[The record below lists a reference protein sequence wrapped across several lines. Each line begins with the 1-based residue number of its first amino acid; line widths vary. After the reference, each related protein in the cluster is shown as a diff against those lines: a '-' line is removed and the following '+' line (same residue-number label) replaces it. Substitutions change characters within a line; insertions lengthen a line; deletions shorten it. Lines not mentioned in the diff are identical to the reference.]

1 MFFGLQG
8 EATKEVTP
16 MANAKNKKSGGAA
29 SGRRRQALARP
40 GQEGPACPDGLN
52 VPRPSRDD
60 YIAGVLEQ
68 IAEFEERLGELESDL
83 EAAGWEDPG
92 DYTNQIEDLRVQLK
106 AAREKAG
113 EVEGATDAA
122 WPSVY
127 DEMEET
133 LLEVTGR
140 MENLAA
146 ELGRVLP
153 PE

>member
-1 MFFGLQG
+1 
-8 EATKEVTP
+8 

-29 SGRRRQALARP
+29 AGRRQAPARP

-60 YIAGVLEQ
+60 YVAGVLEQ
-68 IAEFEERLGELESDL
+68 VAEFEERLGEFESDL

-92 DYTNQIEDLRVQLK
+92 DYINQIEDLRVQLK
-106 AAREKAG
+106 AAREKAE
-113 EVEGATDAA
+113 EVGGATDAA